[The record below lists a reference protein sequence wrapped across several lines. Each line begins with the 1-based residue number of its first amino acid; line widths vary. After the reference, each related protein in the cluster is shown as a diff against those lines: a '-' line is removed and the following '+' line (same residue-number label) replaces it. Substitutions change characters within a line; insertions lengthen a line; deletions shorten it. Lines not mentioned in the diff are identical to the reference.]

1 MVNVCDAIMGNGKS
15 QSAIAYM
22 NEHPNQKFIYIT
34 PYLEEANRIKRGCPE
49 LHFVE
54 PSNKIEDYNFKKHN
68 HTAALIKEGRN
79 IATTHQAFMGYTPD
93 MLEDIRRW
101 GYTLIVDE
109 NVDVLE
115 LYGVSKEDIQLLV
128 DGGYL
133 KKEGGE
139 YLLTEKKYHGKQ
151 FHELIAMMQSRRLF
165 SVSTPNQ
172 EYFFYWV
179 LPTELFL
186 SFNDVYILTYLFEG
200 QSIHHFLKIYDIPYR
215 YIGIEKTDGGTGFRF
230 AEDLPGY
237 IPEYISHLS
246 DMIHIVEHRKMNSIG
261 DPFYSLSM
269 NWYDKTVNSDKIDK
283 LKKNVFNLFHN
294 IWGDVSADSKL
305 WGTYKADKGKIK
317 GKGYAKS
324 FLRFNARATNEFRG
338 RDHLA
343 YLSNVFMNTNEQLFY
358 QANGINI
365 DNDMYALSIMVQWIW
380 RSAIRDGK
388 PIYIYIPSKR
398 MRTLLKNWIDSMS
411 KGGAVCDKQTV

>member
-54 PSNKIEDYNFKKHN
+54 PSNKIGEYEFKKHV

-115 LYGVSKEDIQLLV
+115 VYSVSKEDIQLLV
-128 DGGYL
+128 DGGYI
-133 KKEGGE
+133 KEENGKFS
-139 YLLTEKKYHGKQ
+139 LTGKRY
-151 FHELIAMMQSRRLF
+151 FGKRFYDIISMMRSRELFVVTTDKR
-165 SVSTPNQ
+165 
-172 EYFFYWV
+172 EYFYYWV
-179 LPTELFL
+179 LPPELFL
-186 SFNDVYILTYLFEG
+186 SFTDVYILTYLFEG

-230 AEDLPGY
+230 TEDLPGY
-237 IPEYISHLS
+237 TPEYISHLS

-283 LKKNVFNLFHN
+283 LKKNLFNLFNN
-294 IWGDVSADSKL
+294 IWNGVPSGSKL
-305 WGTYKADKGKIK
+305 WGTYKADQHKIK
-317 GKGYAKS
+317 GKGYARA

-343 YLSNVFMNTNEQLFY
+343 YLSNVFMNANEQLFY

-398 MRTLLKNWIDSMS
+398 MRTLLKSWIDSMS
-411 KGGAVCDKQTV
+411 EGGAVCDKQTV